1 MQVIEGGCG
10 VPDEPDWSM
19 VFSDTLDQE
28 RATTHWS
35 RVIREL
41 ELAGTL
47 AVVNG
52 HQVER
57 LVMLRVVHDR
67 AARIVGDEG
76 AVKPP
81 RRGNPKA
88 IARINPHFDVMR
100 QAASDCDRIEAELG
114 LSPRRRGSATPVQ
127 RGRRRGSARD
137 EFLKPVS
144 VG

>member
-1 MQVIEGGCG
+1 MKVIEGGG
-10 VPDEPDWSM
+10 GIPEEPDWSII
-19 VFSDTLDQE
+19 FSDDLDQD
-28 RATTHWS
+28 RASSHWS

-41 ELAGTL
+41 ELAATL
-47 AVVNG
+47 ADVNG

-67 AARIVGDEG
+67 AARMVAEEG

-81 RRGNPKA
+81 KRGNPKA
-88 IARINPHFDVMR
+88 IARVNPHFEVMR

-114 LSPRRRGSATPVQ
+114 LSPRRRGSVTPVPK
-127 RGRRRGSARD
+127 GKRRGSARD

-144 VG
+144 SG